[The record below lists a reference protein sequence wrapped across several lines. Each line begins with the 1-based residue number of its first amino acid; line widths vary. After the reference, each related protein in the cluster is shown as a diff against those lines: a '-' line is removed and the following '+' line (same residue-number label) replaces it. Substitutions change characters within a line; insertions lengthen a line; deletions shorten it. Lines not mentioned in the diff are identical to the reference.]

1 MKRAVT
7 QYRRLVGFWSAVVS
21 IACITGLSACG
32 GREAGP
38 EEQLREWVNR
48 GEAAAEAKQRRE
60 LIDMISPAYTDTR
73 GSDRNDI
80 ENMLRVYF
88 FRQSS
93 ITLLIRIEE
102 LRVFG
107 DSAAEIE
114 LIVGMAGQNDAVLG
128 FSADAYRF
136 QLELER
142 DGDDWLLISARWG
155 ELGEE
160 LH

>member
-21 IACITGLSACG
+21 IACIAGLSACG
-32 GREAGP
+32 GPEAGP

-136 QLELER
+136 ELELER

>member
-21 IACITGLSACG
+21 VACVAGLSACG
-32 GREAGP
+32 GPETGP
-38 EEQLREWVNR
+38 EDQLRQWVNR
-48 GEAAAEAKQRRE
+48 GEEAVEAKQRRE
-60 LIDMISPAYTDTR
+60 LIDMISPAYTDAR
-73 GSDRNDI
+73 GNDRGDI
-80 ENMLRVYF
+80 ENILRVYF
-88 FRQSS
+88 FRQNS
-93 ITLLIRIEE
+93 ITLLTKIAEIR
-102 LRVFG
+102 VYG
-107 DSAAEIE
+107 DSAAEVE
-114 LIVGMAGQNDAVLG
+114 LTVGMAGQNDAVLG

-142 DGDDWLLISARWG
+142 EGDDWLLISARWG

>member
-21 IACITGLSACG
+21 VACVAGLSACG
-32 GREAGP
+32 GPEAGS
-38 EEQLREWVNR
+38 EEQLRQWVNR
-48 GEAAAEAKQRRE
+48 GEEAAEAKQRRE

-73 GSDRNDI
+73 GNDRGDI
-80 ENMLRVYF
+80 ENILRVYF
-88 FRQSS
+88 FRQNS
-93 ITLLIRIEE
+93 ITLLTKIEE
-102 LRVFG
+102 IRVYG
-107 DSAAEIE
+107 DSAAEVE
-114 LIVGMAGQNDAVLG
+114 LTVGMAGQNDAVLG

-142 DGDDWLLISARWG
+142 EGDDWLLISARWG

>member
-7 QYRRLVGFWSAVVS
+7 QYRRLIGFWSALVS
-21 IACITGLSACG
+21 FAFIAGLGACG
-32 GREAGP
+32 GPEAGV
-38 EEQLREWVNR
+38 EEQLRQWVNQ
-48 GEAAAEAKQRRE
+48 GEEAAEAKQRRV
-60 LIDMISPAYTDTR
+60 LMDMISPAYTDAR
-73 GSDRNDI
+73 GNDRGDI

-102 LRVFG
+102 IRVYG

-114 LIVGMAGQNDAVLG
+114 LTVGMAGQNDAIFG

-142 DGDDWLLISARWG
+142 EGDDWLLISARWG